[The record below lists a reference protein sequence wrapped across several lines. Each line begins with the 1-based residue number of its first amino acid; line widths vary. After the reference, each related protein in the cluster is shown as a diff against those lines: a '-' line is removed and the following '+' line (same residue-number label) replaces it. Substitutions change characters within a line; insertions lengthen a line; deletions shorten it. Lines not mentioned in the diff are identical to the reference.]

1 MVGAL
6 EVVIVIGIVWRDWL
20 IPMLLMLLQLE
31 LHSQSHHFLL
41 ELCVFVILAREFSV
55 ELVLLLRH
63 MAKLILL
70 LEQAVEASLQDLVI
84 MLDLAELGLSV
95 LQLLV

>member
-1 MVGAL
+1 
-6 EVVIVIGIVWRDWL
+6 
-20 IPMLLMLLQLE
+20 
-31 LHSQSHHFLL
+31 
-41 ELCVFVILAREFSV
+41 
-55 ELVLLLRH
+55 